1 MESVS
6 RNSRRLGFSV
16 LLAGLF
22 WALVATNVL
31 ASLGDGPKSVDADMA
46 ALKGQL
52 SLPAESGLSQS
63 AAYNVKQFVTAR
75 GTTVREYSAPAGPIF
90 GVAWEGSRPPDLS
103 VLLGSYYADYA
114 KASSLRNHPGLHHQV
129 IQGSGVTVVFRGHMG
144 HVAGRAYVPN
154 LTPPGVD
161 PQAVVK

>member
-1 MESVS
+1 MKTVS
-6 RNSRRLGFSV
+6 RHSRRLGLSV

-22 WALVATNVL
+22 WVLAATKVL

-52 SLPAESGLSQS
+52 SLPAESGLSQL

-75 GTTVREYSAPAGPIF
+75 GTTVREYSAPSGPIF

-129 IQGSGVTVVFRGHMG
+129 IQGSEVTVVFRGHMG

-161 PQAVVK
+161 PQALVK